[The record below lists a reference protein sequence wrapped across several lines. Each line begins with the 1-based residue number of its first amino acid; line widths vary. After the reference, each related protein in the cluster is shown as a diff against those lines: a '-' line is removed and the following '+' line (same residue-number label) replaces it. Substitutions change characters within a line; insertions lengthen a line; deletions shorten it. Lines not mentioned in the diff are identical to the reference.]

1 MFFYGQILGIHGHFY
16 KHSEPVTMMWTLIIT
31 ILSMSGSG
39 MGWTYQY
46 SNKTMNWT
54 EAREW
59 CWTNNYTDMVAIQN
73 NQENDYLVSIL
84 LDRTKAPYYWIGI
97 RKING
102 SWTWIGTNGTWAPNE
117 SWAPN
122 EPNDKL
128 NDEFCVEIYVNK
140 ANKDNHGKW
149 NDDKCSKEKH
159 PVCYKEQC
167 NKTSCNGRGRCL
179 ETINNFTCVCESGF
193 EGNRCKT
200 VVTCGEPIPPHHGR
214 IMNCS
219 GPHGKTSFNSS
230 CTFRCLEGFNLSGSP
245 EVRCN
250 SSGLWD
256 AKEPICAANLTVN
269 TTCQLSCVAGILLAS
284 PEVSC
289 TVNGVWTEVWTEVWA
304 DDIWRRVRVLSGW
317 RPVCASYQSVVMVAI
332 GGWLL
337 STSCSICCCFGLCI
351 KMKKHAKPRE
361 AEEGVMS
368 ACETEQ
374 PMDQ

>member
-159 PVCYKEQC
+159 PVCYK
-167 NKTSCNGRGRCL
+167 
-179 ETINNFTCVCESGF
+179 
-193 EGNRCKT
+193 

-256 AKEPICAANLTVN
+256 AKEPICAALECKPFFVPDGVVNCSGANLTVN

-317 RPVCASYQSVVMVAI
+317 RPVCASNNISI
-332 GGWLL
+332 
-337 STSCSICCCFGLCI
+337 STSHYGLYIEPSYDFCLATPWVSQG
-351 KMKKHAKPRE
+351 K
-361 AEEGVMS
+361 
-368 ACETEQ
+368 
-374 PMDQ
+374 